1 MDRPTEGSLTQQ
13 SRKPLAVSLREQS
26 ASTIQAA
33 IHSPRSEGETLK
45 RTNAVLALYYDPDL
59 EPETKAAIRE
69 EFVRA
74 LSTCPT
80 WAMHKAFDN
89 WTRSATRR
97 PTPGEIVIL
106 VSREMQPLTDELNR
120 RAKEEA
126 ERKDYREAPSPE
138 DMERRRNFASS
149 IMQMTGFQ
157 KHADR
162 PTGPRR
168 ETVTYED
175 RAEMAAILNRGQA

>member
-1 MDRPTEGSLTQQ
+1 MR
-13 SRKPLAVSLREQS
+13 
-26 ASTIQAA
+26 
-33 IHSPRSEGETLK
+33 

-74 LSTCPT
+74 LAAYPT
-80 WAMHKAFDN
+80 WAMHKAFDS

-106 VSREMQPLTDELNR
+106 VAREMQPLTDELNR
-120 RAKEEA
+120 RAKEDA
-126 ERKDYREAPSPE
+126 ERGDYREAPSPE
-138 DMERRRNFASS
+138 EMERRRNFASS
-149 IMQMTGFQ
+149 VMQMAGFQ

-168 ETVTYED
+168 ETVTEED
-175 RAEMAAILNRGQA
+175 LAEMAAILNRSQA